1 MVSIIY
7 QLYRLSVCSDYAVN
21 NKISS
26 SKRWKEGRW
35 MWISMVINLLTAYPV
50 ELIDVV
56 QVIGFTIIILGILG
70 TLVVLNEDLQNNT
83 WREYMTGELKI
94 GLVYINKTEIPML
107 IFYFGNLLILNP
119 AYIPFW

>member
-1 MVSIIY
+1 
-7 QLYRLSVCSDYAVN
+7 
-21 NKISS
+21 
-26 SKRWKEGRW
+26 